1 MVADNSKTLI
11 SPPLGRAMV
20 AGAVLWAVVALGA
33 GGPVYGADQAAPQ
46 LAQASTDWGPEWNDT
61 LAKAKKEGAI
71 TVALGSSTLR
81 ETRPVWGLFEKK
93 YGIKVVVSG
102 GTGSGV
108 TKRILAERAARRTE
122 VDLVGIG
129 TASVLTELI
138 PNKLVAPIEPL
149 LFLPEV
155 VDNSVWYQ
163 GKRWYADPEQKYLI
177 MYTLIPGD
185 SGIGINTNLAK
196 EDDINSFWDVLDSRY
211 DGKRVSGM
219 MSVAQ
224 GANSIADMLI
234 MAGPDWLTRW
244 IKSKPI
250 FVADSDI
257 GINYLIEGRAAVGM
271 FLSGEF
277 QAIDELAEK
286 GAPIKRIIKPMKE
299 GQRAGRGNCCFAAI
313 VNPPHPNGQKLLLNW
328 LMSKEGQKLL
338 QDYNERSN
346 SPREDVPKDKLAADV
361 IRQPGAE
368 YTLMTQR
375 PDYNEK
381 FKEAMQIIEKAQAEM
396 K

>member
-1 MVADNSKTLI
+1 MVAHIHKTLK
-11 SPPLGRAMV
+11 SPVIARAMAACV
-20 AGAVLWAVVALGA
+20 TLFAIGAFGA
-33 GGPVYGADQAAPQ
+33 SPVPAQV
-46 LAQASTDWGPEWNDT
+46 AQAPADWGAEWNET
-61 LAKAKKEGAI
+61 LAKAKREGSVS
-71 TVALGSSTLR
+71 VALGSSTLR
-81 ETRPVWGLFEKK
+81 ETRPIWGIFEKK
-93 YGIKVVVSG
+93 YGIKVIVSG

-129 TASVLTELI
+129 TASVLTELV

-155 VDNSVWYQ
+155 LDNSVWYR

-185 SGIGINTNLAK
+185 SGIGINTNLVK
-196 EDDINSFWDVLDSRY
+196 EEDINSYWDVFDPRY
-211 DGKRVSGM
+211 DGKRVSGT

-224 GANSIADMLI
+224 GANSIADMVS
-234 MAGPDWLTRW
+234 MAGPEWLARW
-244 IKSKPI
+244 IRSKPI
-250 FVADSDI
+250 YVADSDI
-257 GINYLIEGRAAVGM
+257 GINYLIEGRAAIGM

-277 QAIDELAEK
+277 QAIDELAAK

-328 LMSKEGQKLL
+328 LMSKEGQLLL
-338 QDYNERSN
+338 QDHNERSN
-346 SPREDVPKDKLAADV
+346 SPREDIPKDKLAADV
-361 IRQPGAE
+361 LRIPGAE
-368 YTLMTQR
+368 YILMTQR
-375 PDYNEK
+375 PDYNDL
-381 FKEAMQIIEKAQAEM
+381 FKQAVEIIEKTQAEM